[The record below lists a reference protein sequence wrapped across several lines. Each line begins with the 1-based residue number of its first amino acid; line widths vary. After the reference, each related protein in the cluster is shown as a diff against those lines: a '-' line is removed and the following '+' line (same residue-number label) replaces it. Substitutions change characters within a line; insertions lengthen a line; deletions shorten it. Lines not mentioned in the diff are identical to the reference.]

1 MIAFLKLTV
10 ALGSLLLM
18 GLGLL
23 MLTVNTV
30 PLVES
35 LITIVSGAFLFVV
48 LVSRVGEAE

>member
-23 MLTVNTV
+23 MLTINTV
-30 PLVES
+30 PLMES
-35 LITIVSGAFLFVV
+35 LIAIVSGAFLFAVI
-48 LVSRVGEAE
+48 VSRVGEAD